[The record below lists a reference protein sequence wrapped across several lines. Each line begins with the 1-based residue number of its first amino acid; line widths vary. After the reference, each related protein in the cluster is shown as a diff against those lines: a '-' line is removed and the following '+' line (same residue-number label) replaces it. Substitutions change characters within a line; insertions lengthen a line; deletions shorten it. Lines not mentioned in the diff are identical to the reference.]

1 MTIALREAI
10 QGDLNK
16 LRVFEQNLIQYE
28 RPFASNLRED
38 PIEYYDL
45 FDLIKRPD
53 ARVVVAEVSGEIVG
67 SGYALIKRSVEY
79 KKPDTYAYL
88 GFMYVIPKFRGQ
100 GVNGKIIDY
109 VTQWAKTKNIKEL
122 QLDVYAENKSAV
134 RAYSKKK
141 FKPDLLKMRLNLEEQ

>member
-28 RPFASNLRED
+28 RPFASNLKED

-45 FDLIKRPD
+45 SDLIKRPD

-88 GFMYVIPKFRGQ
+88 GFMYVIPEFRGK
-100 GVNGKIIDY
+100 GVNGTIIDDLA
-109 VTQWAKTKNIKEL
+109 QWAKKQNINEL
-122 QLDVYAENKSAV
+122 QLDVYAENKAAIS
-134 RAYSKKK
+134 AYSKRN
-141 FKPDLLKMRLNLEEQ
+141 FKADLLKMRWNFED